1 MQSLTSVAHHEIEGN
16 IMYTD
21 SHNHTS
27 EFSGDAAMTAEELF
41 AAAIETGLDAV
52 VITEHYE
59 ADYPHEIDKQLVFE
73 IDRYFE
79 AFQRWRDSVPGGL
92 NIYSGIELGYQTH
105 LTDSYNKLTSKNNFD
120 SVILSN
126 HLFRGKD
133 PYFFRDCYLDL
144 KETVYGDYLD
154 ELTDM
159 VQSGTDFDIVGH
171 YDYISRYAPYADS
184 RFLYKDAPEA
194 ANRFLSA
201 VVMSGKSLEINTRS
215 INKNIAKGYQNA
227 WPDRTLMGKYISLG
241 GERVTLGS
249 DSHDASTVGCLF
261 AETAAYLY
269 ECGFRELT
277 TYVGRNEIRT
287 PIKHG

>member
-1 MQSLTSVAHHEIEGN
+1 
-16 IMYTD
+16 MYTD

-27 EFSGDAAMTAEELF
+27 QFSGDAVMTAEELF
-41 AAAIETGLDAV
+41 VAAKTAGLDAV

-59 ADYPHEIDKQLVFE
+59 ADYPHPLDRELIFDV
-73 IDRYFE
+73 DRYFE
-79 AFQRWRDSVPGGL
+79 AFHKWQTSVPSGL
-92 NIYSGIELGYQTH
+92 SVLSGIELGYQPH
-105 LTDSYNKLTSKNNFD
+105 LTETYKLLTSTYSFD

-133 PYFFRDCYLDL
+133 PYFFRECYLGT
-144 KETVYGDYLD
+144 KEAVYGEYLD

-184 RFLYKDAPEA
+184 KFLYEDAPEA

-201 VVMSGKSLEINTRS
+201 VILSGKSLEINTRS
-215 INKNIAKGYQNA
+215 INKNIAKGHANA
-227 WPDRTLMGKYISLG
+227 WPDRSMMEQYRSLG

-249 DSHDASTVGCLF
+249 DSHDASTIGLLF
-261 AETAAYLY
+261 AETSAYLY
-269 ECGFRELT
+269 DCGFRELT
-277 TYVGRNEIRT
+277 TYVERKEIRT
-287 PIKHG
+287 PIK